1 MDFFA
6 YEISVVSADCN
17 IYVVIFCNFYKIVKL
32 FISYVFAVAA
42 MKGLRQETKR
52 LLEVDWLLFV
62 EKLL

>member
-17 IYVVIFCNFYKIVKL
+17 IYLLIFCNCYNILKW

-42 MKGLRQETKR
+42 TKGLRQETKR